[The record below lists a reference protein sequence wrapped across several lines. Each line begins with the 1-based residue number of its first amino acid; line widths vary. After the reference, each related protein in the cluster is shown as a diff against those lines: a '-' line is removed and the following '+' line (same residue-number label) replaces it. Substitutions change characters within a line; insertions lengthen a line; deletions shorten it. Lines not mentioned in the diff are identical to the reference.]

1 MLTIQNYVKA
11 KTLEEAYELNQA
23 RSSRI
28 KGGMMWLR
36 LSNANVKTMIDLSEL
51 GLDQIEETE
60 HVIRIGAMCTLRQL
74 EQSEEIKAYCG
85 DAVQEAVRHIVG
97 VQFRNQATVGGSI
110 YGRYGF
116 SDVLTCLL
124 AMDTFVE
131 LYNGGTIRLREFIER
146 KKDKDLLLSI
156 IIRKQPR
163 KVRYLSV
170 RQTKT
175 DFPVLTCAVVTG
187 KIHGKEYWYFS
198 IGARPMHAVLLE
210 KEWTI
215 PDDVTKEQLDAY
227 AKEVAD
233 SFRYGS
239 NMRGSS
245 RYRKHLAQV
254 LVARAME
261 SIITEG
267 R

>member
-1 MLTIQNYVKA
+1 MLTIQNYVKV
-11 KTLEEAYELNQA
+11 KTVEEAYELNQA
-23 RSSRI
+23 RNSRI
-28 KGGMMWLR
+28 MGGMMWLR
-36 LSNANVKTMIDLSEL
+36 LGNANVKTMIDLSGL
-51 GLDQIEETE
+51 GLEQIEETD
-60 HVIRIGAMCTLRQL
+60 HVFRIGAMCTLRQL
-74 EQSEEIKAYCG
+74 EKNEELNAYFG
-85 DAVQEAVRHIVG
+85 GALAESVRHIVG
-97 VQFRNQATVGGSI
+97 VQFRNQATIGGSI

-131 LYNGGTIRLREFIER
+131 LYDGGTVRLREFVE
-146 KKDKDLLLSI
+146 KKKNKDIVLSV
-156 IIRKQPR
+156 IIRKQAR

-187 KIHGKEYWYFS
+187 DVHGKECWYFS
-198 IGARPMHAVLLE
+198 IGARPMRAALVE
-210 KEWTI
+210 KEWAI
-215 PDDVTKEQLDAY
+215 PENVSKDQLTAY

-233 SFRYGS
+233 SFEYSS
-239 NMRGSS
+239 NMRGSAE
-245 RYRKHLAQV
+245 YRKHLAQV
-254 LVARAME
+254 LVGRAME

>member
-11 KTLEEAYELNQA
+11 KTLEEAYEFNQA
-23 RSSRI
+23 RNSRI
-28 KGGMMWLR
+28 MGGMMWLR
-36 LSNANVKTMIDLSEL
+36 LSNANIKTMIDLSGL

-60 HVIRIGAMCTLRQL
+60 HVIKVGAMCTLRQL
-74 EQSEEIKAYCG
+74 ELSEEIKAYCG
-85 DAVQEAVRHIVG
+85 DALAESVRHIVG

-110 YGRYGF
+110 FGRYGF

-131 LYNGGTIRLREFIER
+131 LYNGGTVRLREFVER

-156 IIRKQPR
+156 IIRKSPR
-163 KVRYLSV
+163 KVSYQSV
-170 RQTKT
+170 RRAKT

-187 KIHGKEYWYFS
+187 KIHGEDYWYFS
-198 IGARPMHAVLLE
+198 IGARPMKAALLE
-210 KEWTI
+210 KKWTI
-215 PDDVTKEQLDAY
+215 QENVSKEQIQEY

-245 RYRKHLAQV
+245 KYRKHLAQV
-254 LVARAME
+254 LVGRAIE
-261 SIITEG
+261 SMITEVC
-267 R
+267 

>member
-11 KTLEEAYELNQA
+11 KTVEEAYELNQA
-23 RSSRI
+23 RNSRVM
-28 KGGMMWLR
+28 GGMMWLR
-36 LSNANVKTMIDLSEL
+36 LSNANIKTMIDLSGL
-51 GLDQIEETE
+51 GLDQIEEAD
-60 HVIRIGAMCTLRQL
+60 HVIKIGAMCTLRQL
-74 EQSEEIKAYCG
+74 EQSEAIKDYCG
-85 DAVQEAVRHIVG
+85 DVLAEAVRHIEG
-97 VQFRNQATVGGSI
+97 VQFRNQATIGGSI

-131 LYNGGTIRLREFIER
+131 LYDGGTIRLREFVDR
-146 KKDKDLLLSI
+146 KKDKDILLSI

-163 KVRYLSV
+163 KMRYQSI
-170 RQTKT
+170 RNTKT

-187 KIHGKEYWYFS
+187 DVHGQECWYFS
-198 IGARPMHAVLLE
+198 IGARPMKARLLE

-215 PDDVTKEQLDAY
+215 PADVTSEQIEAY

-233 SFRYGS
+233 SFDYGT
-239 NMRGSS
+239 NMRGSAE
-245 RYRKHLAQV
+245 YRKHLAQV
-254 LVARAME
+254 LVKRAME

>member
-11 KTLEEAYELNQA
+11 KTVEEAYELNQA
-23 RSSRI
+23 RNSRVM
-28 KGGMMWLR
+28 GGMMWLR
-36 LSNANVKTMIDLSEL
+36 LSNANVKTMIDLSGL
-51 GLDQIEETE
+51 GLDQIEEAE
-60 HVIRIGAMCTLRQL
+60 HVIKIGAMCTLRQI
-74 EQSEEIKAYCG
+74 EKSEEIKAYCG
-85 DAVQEAVRHIVG
+85 EALAEAVRHIVG
-97 VQFRNQATVGGSI
+97 VQFRNQATVGGSVF
-110 YGRYGF
+110 GRYGF

-131 LYNGGTIRLREFIER
+131 LYDGGTIRLREFIER
-146 KKDKDLLLSI
+146 KKNKDILLSV
-156 IIRKQPR
+156 IIRKNPR

-187 KIHGKEYWYFS
+187 KVHGKECWYFS
-198 IGARPMHAVLLE
+198 IGARPMHAALLE
-210 KEWTI
+210 KEWEV
-215 PDDVTKEQLDAY
+215 PVDASREQLAAY

-233 SFRYGS
+233 HFRYGS

-245 RYRKHLAQV
+245 KYRKHLAQV
-254 LVARAME
+254 LVERAME
-261 SIITEG
+261 SILTEG

>member
-23 RSSRI
+23 RNSRVM
-28 KGGMMWLR
+28 GGMMWLR
-36 LSNANVKTMIDLSEL
+36 LGNANVKTMIDLSGL
-51 GLDQIEETE
+51 GLDQIEETD
-60 HVIRIGAMCTLRQL
+60 HVIKIGAMCTLRQL

-85 DAVQEAVRHIVG
+85 DALAESVRHIVG

-131 LYNGGTIRLREFIER
+131 LYDGGTVRLREFIER
-146 KKDKDLLLSI
+146 KKDKDILLSI
-156 IIRKQPR
+156 IIRKNPR

-170 RQTKT
+170 RRTKT

-187 KIHGKEYWYFS
+187 EVHGKECWYFS
-198 IGARPMHAVLLE
+198 IGARPMHAALIE
-210 KEWTI
+210 KEWRISAET
-215 PDDVTKEQLDAY
+215 TKEQLEVY

-233 SFRYGS
+233 GFRYGS
-239 NMRGSS
+239 NMRASS

-254 LVARAME
+254 LVMRAME